1 MAGRIPDGRVTGPAA
16 AGGRP
21 TPLHAVDRPDDNAGM
36 SEWVMFATVAVIVG
50 VLVVLLRMGVGD
62 DEAE

>member
-21 TPLHAVDRPDDNAGM
+21 APLHVADRPGDNDRM
-36 SEWVMFATVAVIVG
+36 NEWVMFATVAVIVG

>member
-1 MAGRIPDGRVTGPAA
+1 
-16 AGGRP
+16 
-21 TPLHAVDRPDDNAGM
+21 M

-50 VLVVLLRMGVGD
+50 VLVVLLRLGVGD